1 MEEKQGAEARRD
13 AVGTPEVRA
22 GASHEAGEPAGR
34 RRGRRWPIVVGVVAV
49 VLVAAG
55 AGFWVWHEQPG
66 FCNAVC
72 HDPMDAY
79 VEGYYE
85 DAALMANE
93 HARADVTCLQCHE
106 ANIEEQVTEG
116 LAWVRGDFATDESGH
131 LTVQGVTADKKMC
144 ATGGCHDWEDVK
156 AATEDWGGEAGVN
169 PHASHQG
176 EAIDCSNCHGAH
188 GPSYMYCNAC
198 HDYDVPAGW
207 ESPR

>member
-55 AGFWVWHEQPG
+55 AGFWAWHEQPG

-93 HARADVTCLQCHE
+93 HARADVTCFQCHE

-144 ATGGCHDWEDVK
+144 ATGGCHD
-156 AATEDWGGEAGVN
+156 
-169 PHASHQG
+169 
-176 EAIDCSNCHGAH
+176 
-188 GPSYMYCNAC
+188 
-198 HDYDVPAGW
+198 
-207 ESPR
+207 

>member
-1 MEEKQGAEARRD
+1 MEEKQGAEARKD
-13 AVGTPEVRA
+13 AAATPEVQA
-22 GASHEAGEPAGR
+22 GASREAGEPAGR

-66 FCNAVC
+66 FCNAIC

-85 DAALMANE
+85 DATLMANA

-106 ANIEEQVTEG
+106 AKIEEQVTEG

-131 LTVQGVTADKKMC
+131 LTVQGVTADKN
-144 ATGGCHDWEDVK
+144 
-156 AATEDWGGEAGVN
+156 WGGEAGVN

-188 GPSYMYCNAC
+188 GASYMYCNTC